1 MEPTAL
7 TCWVRA
13 IAARGMYVS
22 LCLLFFVTFVT
33 FVNPPTSKTK
43 DICLDGRN
51 IVITFQS
58 IPTFPPRDD
67 LQISAPDPMIELHVA
82 ETPQRSSL
90 LASY

>member
-1 MEPTAL
+1 M
-7 TCWVRA
+7 
-13 IAARGMYVS
+13 ARSPEQGLMS
-22 LCLLFFVTFVT
+22 WGQDFGHSIVTFVT

-58 IPTFPPRDD
+58 IPTFPPKDD